1 METQKKIIDESID
14 VAKGFLQKLI
24 NPPIEELGLLVS
36 DNIRLWRFKNQIRI
50 LEKAKKIVDKKKI
63 KIQEIPL
70 KILVPM
76 LDGASLEEDDDLRD
90 NWSALIANSVDKNK
104 DVCNPIFSNILKQL
118 SSNEAR
124 CIKKM
129 IEKKSYSVFDFYDLW
144 NEFELNWTNVY
155 NLKRLGLL
163 ETERDIYISGPG
175 EYDEDEVWNQDIHV
189 EGDKE
194 YKLTP
199 LGIEFIKAVNE

>member
-1 METQKKIIDESID
+1 MDAEKKIIEESID

-50 LEKAKKIVDKKKI
+50 LEKSKKIVEKKNI
-63 KIQEIPL
+63 NIQQIPL
-70 KILVPM
+70 KILVPL

-90 NWSALIANSVDKNK
+90 NWSALIANSANNDK
-104 DVCNPIFSNILKQL
+104 DICNPIFSDILKQL

-124 CIKKM
+124 CINKM
-129 IEKKSYSVFDFYDLW
+129 MEEKSYSDFGFYELW
-144 NEFELNWTNVY
+144 KEFELNWTNVY
-155 NLKRLGLL
+155 NLKRLGLI
-163 ETERDIYISGPG
+163 ETEKDIYISGPG
-175 EYDEDEVWNQDIHV
+175 EYDEEEVWNQEVHV

-194 YKLTP
+194 YNLTP